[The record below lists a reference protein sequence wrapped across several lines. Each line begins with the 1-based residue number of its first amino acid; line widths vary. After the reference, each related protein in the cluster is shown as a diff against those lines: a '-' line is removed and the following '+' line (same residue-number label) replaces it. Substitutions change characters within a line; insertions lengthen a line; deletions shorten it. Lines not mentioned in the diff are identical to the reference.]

1 MAPPLP
7 DDPDRPV
14 SLEDA
19 ESQVQQLYEL
29 LRQYHDV
36 IVDQDGAI
44 ETLQKRIAELEKAL
58 GDDDDKGPPPWAKPN
73 VKKRKKKKKGPKK
86 GHKGASRKRFD
97 HVEES
102 HVHDGEYCPDCAS
115 LLGPTVEVQDKQDIE
130 VQLRVA
136 IQRLHQFHRHYC
148 PGCKRLVRPST
159 TTVVPRSDYGP
170 NVHGLLAY
178 FKYGLGMTLG
188 KVSDLMRRVYGVDI
202 STGTISEI
210 LMRLGFKAE
219 SLYERM
225 CASLRG
231 ASMLHAD
238 ETSWRV
244 DGQSHWL
251 WCFGNDDVV
260 VFHIDPSRG
269 AKVVEAMLGER
280 FDGVLCTDF
289 FSAYGPI
296 DSRKQ
301 KCLVHLLREVR
312 KIRDTYP
319 DEDEVQ
325 RFSAKLLSLVRRG
338 FRLKTTRGKLDED
351 AYKAK
356 VRRYITT
363 FSNAFVGRKFEHP
376 ACQRLAKRITKFR
389 RELFVFLEVD
399 EVLPHN
405 NPAELMVR
413 PAVLM
418 RKTSYGNRSDRGR
431 RAQQIFMSLF
441 RTLQLRGQDIIRFAA
456 RLAAWDPRAG
466 PLELPQAHTAHT
478 G

>member
-1 MAPPLP
+1 MVPPSALGP
-7 DDPDRPV
+7 LSPKTLDEALV
-14 SLEDA
+14 VIEKFHA
-19 ESQVQQLYEL
+19 
-29 LRQYHDV
+29 V
-36 IVDQDGAI
+36 IVDQDRAI
-44 ETLQKRIAELEKAL
+44 QALQQRIEELEKAQKDD
-58 GDDDDKGPPPWAKPN
+58 GDQGPPSWAKPN
-73 VKKRKKKKKGPKK
+73 VKKRKKKKGPRK
-86 GHKGASRKRFD
+86 GHKGASRKHFD

-102 HVHDGEYCPDCAS
+102 LVHDGETCPDCGS
-115 LLGPTVEVQDKQDIE
+115 LLGPTVEIQDKQDIE
-130 VQLRVA
+130 VQLHLA

-148 PGCKRLVRPST
+148 PGCQRLVRPMT
-159 TTVVPRSDYGP
+159 TAVVSRSDYGP

-225 CASLRG
+225 CEGLHEASV
-231 ASMLHAD
+231 LHAD

-269 AKVVEAMLGER
+269 GQVVEAMLGER

-289 FSAYGPI
+289 YSAYGAI

-301 KCLVHLLREVR
+301 KCLVHLLREARNVR
-312 KIRDTYP
+312 DKYP
-319 DEDEVQ
+319 DDDEVQ
-325 RFSAKLLSLVRRG
+325 RFCSKLISLVRRG
-338 FRLKTTRGKLDED
+338 FRLKAARSELDED
-351 AYKAK
+351 AYRSK
-356 VRRYITT
+356 VRLYTTT

-376 ACQRLAKRITKFR
+376 SCQRLAKRITKFR
-389 RELFVFLEVD
+389 RELFVYLEVD
-399 EVLPHN
+399 DVLPHN

-431 RAQQIFMSLF
+431 TVQQIFMSLI
-441 RTLQLRGQDIIRFAA
+441 RTLQLRNQDFIRFAA

-466 PLELPQAHTAHT
+466 PLDLPQRHAAPT